1 MKTHM
6 KRIALFALAL
16 VLILL
21 PMASLAESDAL
32 AGQDGAGN
40 LLAVS
45 GGTVGQTIESDLYG
59 LDANVDVTSCQIGE
73 SAILAGQNITVN
85 NSTIGGSL
93 RAAGYSISAIDTTV
107 NVNATLAGYS
117 LNMDP
122 GFTARAVYGAAYTI
136 GFSGECETM
145 ILCAN
150 SVTINGKVNGNA
162 NVYANNVVI
171 GPDAQIS
178 GTLNVTAANEPIIPA
193 TAQVGA
199 VSFTQSVAEDAT
211 EVVETV
217 SPILRAIR
225 QLTMMLPGRILLA
238 VLFYFIIRKSVES
251 ASNMLKTRPA
261 AVPVTGLV
269 ALIVIPI
276 AAVVLLFT
284 YIGVPVGLL
293 LICLYALALAFSVS
307 FAGCMAGR
315 LAFPKLH
322 PLLAYIIGVSA
333 LTVLKLI
340 PYLGGLLTFAC
351 MLCTLGYFIQAIYLG
366 FGKKSSAN
374 SEQAAAD
381 SQLKAPADPSSTE
394 QL

>member
-21 PMASLAESDAL
+21 PMASLAESDDL
-32 AGQDGAGN
+32 ASQDGAGN
-40 LLAVS
+40 LIAAS
-45 GGTVGQTIESDLYG
+45 GGTMGQTVESDLYS
-59 LDANVDVTSCQIGE
+59 LDANVDVTSCQIGA
-73 SAILAGQNITVN
+73 SAILAGRNITVN
-85 NSTIGGSL
+85 NTTIGGSL
-93 RAAGYSISAIDTTV
+93 RAAGYSISAIDTIV
-107 NVNATLAGYS
+107 DVNATLAGYS

-122 GFTARAVYGAAYTI
+122 GFTARAIYGAAYSI

-145 ILCAN
+145 TLVAN

-171 GPDAQIS
+171 GPDAQIT
-178 GTLNVTAANEPIIPA
+178 GTLNVTASNEPIIPA
-193 TAQVGA
+193 TANVGA
-199 VSFTQSVAEDAT
+199 LNFTQSVAEETT

-225 QLTMMLPGRILLA
+225 QLKMMLPGRILLA
-238 VLFYFIIRKSVES
+238 VLFYFIIRKSVDS
-251 ASNMLKTRPA
+251 AGNMLKTRPVT
-261 AVPVTGLV
+261 VPLTGLLS
-269 ALIVIPI
+269 LICIPI
-276 AAVVLLFT
+276 VAVILLFT

-293 LICLYALALAFSVS
+293 LIFLYALALAFSVS

-340 PYLGGLLTFAC
+340 PYLGGLLNLAC
-351 MLCTLGYFIQAIYLG
+351 ILCTLGYFIQTNYLG
-366 FGKKSSAN
+366 FGKKDAAN
-374 SEQAAAD
+374 PKQAAAD
-381 SQLKAPADPSSTE
+381 SQLEAPAVPSSTE